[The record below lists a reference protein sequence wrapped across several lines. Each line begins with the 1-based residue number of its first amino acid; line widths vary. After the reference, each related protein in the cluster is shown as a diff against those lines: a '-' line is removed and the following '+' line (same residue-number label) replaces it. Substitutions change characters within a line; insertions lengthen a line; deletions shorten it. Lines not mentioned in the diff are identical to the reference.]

1 MTPPSIRV
9 IAICLFQHNGSI
21 LVAEGI
27 DSVKDER
34 FARPLGGG
42 IEPGEASREA
52 IIREIREETG
62 QEITDL
68 RLLGVLENLFTYEGK
83 SCHEIVFVYDGS
95 FADTALPARDEIPM
109 VEEGS
114 HGIAKWRPLN
124 SFGEHC
130 RLVPQGLMNL
140 LKERPWAFSLIS

>member
-1 MTPPSIRV
+1 MAPPSIRV
-9 IAICLFQHNGSI
+9 IAICLFHHNGSI

-27 DSVKDER
+27 DSVKNER

-42 IEPGEASREA
+42 IEPGESSGDA
-52 IIREIREETG
+52 IIREIREETS
-62 QEITDL
+62 QEITNL

-95 FADTALPARDEIPM
+95 FADTTIPSRGEIPM
-109 VEEGS
+109 VEEGWL
-114 HGIAKWRPLN
+114 GTVRWRPLT

-130 RLVPQGLMNL
+130 RLVPEGLSNF
-140 LKERPWAFSLIS
+140 LKTTVM

>member
-1 MTPPSIRV
+1 MLAMPAPSIRV

-27 DSVKDER
+27 DSVKNER

-42 IEPGEASREA
+42 IEPGETSREA
-52 IIREIREETG
+52 VVREIREETG

-68 RLLGVLENLFTYEGK
+68 RLLCVLENLFTYEGK

-95 FADTALPARDEIPM
+95 FADTSLTTRGEIPM
-109 VEEGS
+109 VEDRW

-124 SFGEHC
+124 WFDEQC
-130 RLVPQGLMNL
+130 RLVPDGLSNL
-140 LKERPWAFSLIS
+140 SNIL